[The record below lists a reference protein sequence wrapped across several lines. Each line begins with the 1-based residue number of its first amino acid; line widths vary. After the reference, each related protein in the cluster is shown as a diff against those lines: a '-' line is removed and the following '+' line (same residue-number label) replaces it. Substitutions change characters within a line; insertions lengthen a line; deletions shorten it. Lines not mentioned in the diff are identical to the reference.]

1 MQMVG
6 LVSCPLLCFVKRM
19 RKISS
24 AQVATFWI
32 MPRRSSLAVARFTD
46 LDPKVSAIKNSVAWK
61 HSEMAWL
68 SARSSRLSAA
78 EAAQTLKQELRRR
91 EGTALREPGKI
102 LDAKLAGSLMTG

>member
-1 MQMVG
+1 
-6 LVSCPLLCFVKRM
+6 
-19 RKISS
+19 
-24 AQVATFWI
+24 
-32 MPRRSSLAVARFTD
+32 
-46 LDPKVSAIKNSVAWK
+46 
-61 HSEMAWL
+61 MAWL